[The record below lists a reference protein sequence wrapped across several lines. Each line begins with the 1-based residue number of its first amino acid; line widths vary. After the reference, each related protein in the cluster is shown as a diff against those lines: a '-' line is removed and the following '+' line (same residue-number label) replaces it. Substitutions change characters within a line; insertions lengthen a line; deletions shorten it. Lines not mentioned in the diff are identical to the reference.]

1 MARVAAEPC
10 ICWQHGV
17 CMAVQHE
24 LGVKGARVLVEQRSA
39 GTVNSEQQPMLTVTV
54 RSTTQALI
62 GGELAGRST
71 FKLVCIF

>member
-10 ICWQHGV
+10 ICWQHGA